1 MWPSSGPA
9 LSAPRPPCAGDP
21 RPGPSTPGGASQ
33 EPSRGGQSNHLPLP
47 AARPFSKSARDIVG
61 LPGCLREQKL
71 LSDKWE
77 RLEAHVFGNVRTQ
90 FFPYAPC
97 GQCKGGLGSCPCW
110 EGNGRHSGA
119 LVPASCCLP
128 HPHPHPHPHR
138 AGRADSWITGQGE
151 AKDLPCTTSSLPA
164 CLPACRRSQ
173 RPVPGAVG
181 ARSPLAASGGAGL
194 GAAPPD
200 ESQSPRLPPGHGQGA
215 RRSPSQL
222 APPNLWGAYP
232 HLHVLLWDSTPSLL
246 LLSPSPPSVP
256 REAPIEKALGHK

>member
-47 AARPFSKSARDIVG
+47 AARPFSNSARDIVG

-164 CLPACRRSQ
+164 EGANGPFLVLWERAVPSQ
-173 RPVPGAVG
+173 RQAVQDLVLRLQMSHRAPGCPQG
-181 ARSPLAASGGAGL
+181 TARGREE
-194 GAAPPD
+194 APAN
-200 ESQSPRLPPGHGQGA
+200 LPPQTYGGLILTCMSSCGTAHHPCY
-215 RRSPSQL
+215 S
-222 APPNLWGAYP
+222 
-232 HLHVLLWDSTPSLL
+232 
-246 LLSPSPPSVP
+246 
-256 REAPIEKALGHK
+256 